1 MKLSPAC
8 DCSKC
13 VRDRIAETL
22 FVVREN
28 RLPLP
33 VLSGRRTQLGDLAQR
48 LQPLGQLAESA
59 GGWFGLR
66 PLAAF
71 QYEIFNVFENGVMV
85 TRREQQNLRRMADR
99 GRLNLSSAA
108 LAFITNPL

>member
-1 MKLSPAC
+1 MYHIQYKDPVTRE
-8 DCSKC
+8 SKMQDYDAKNP
-13 VRDRIAETL
+13 DRL
-22 FVVREN
+22 
-28 RLPLP
+28 
-33 VLSGRRTQLGDLAQR
+33 
-48 LQPLGQLAESA
+48 
-59 GGWFGLR
+59 LR
-66 PLAAF
+66 HLAAF